1 MSSSA
6 RPVWNSTLV
15 IPFRLAFFDQL
26 TGNLHSLPIKGMLD
40 EAFVNINDFMAAFFE
55 QPYF

>member
-1 MSSSA
+1 
-6 RPVWNSTLV
+6 V